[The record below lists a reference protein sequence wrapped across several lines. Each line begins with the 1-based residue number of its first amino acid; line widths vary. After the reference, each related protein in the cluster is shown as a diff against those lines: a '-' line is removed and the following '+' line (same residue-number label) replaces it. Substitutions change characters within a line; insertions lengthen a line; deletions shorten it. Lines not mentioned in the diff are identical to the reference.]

1 MTLSV
6 GNTFV
11 RTDHAAASGSEIVRY
26 KVVEADMDSDVPDW
40 VHYEVVEVISSTIQP
55 GTAIRGMLPE
65 PTRPGQRGKI
75 EPGFLEILIG
85 AGDIIPD

>member
-11 RTDHAAASGSEIVRY
+11 RTDHAANGIEVVRY
-26 KVVEADMDSDVPDW
+26 RVVEPFDSNVPDW
-40 VHYEVVEVISSTIQP
+40 VHYEVVEVISSTMQP

-75 EPGFLEILIG
+75 EPGFFDVLVATGEIAL
-85 AGDIIPD
+85 P